1 MWRNRNGYLV
11 PALRGI
17 WARVVKPVVTEHAVD
32 RVLEA
37 GEVRVALW
45 DTEHF
50 EENCLFFDSY
60 AHSVNAGV
68 TFAGRFGWELIFV
81 GGALVL
87 AGSILAAVDAAS
99 SR

>member
-11 PALRGI
+11 RALPGI
-17 WARVVKPVVTEHAVD
+17 WATVVKPVVTEHAVD

-50 EENCLFFDSY
+50 EEESSFLPSLPTFRE
-60 AHSVNAGV
+60 HRL
-68 TFAGRFGWELIFV
+68 TFAGWFGWELIFL
-81 GGALVL
+81 GGALL
-87 AGSILAAVDAAS
+87 AGSTLAAVAAAS

>member
-1 MWRNRNGYLV
+1 MWRNRNEYVV
-11 PALRGI
+11 PTLPGI
-17 WARVVKPVVTEHAVD
+17 WARVVKPVATEHAVD

-37 GEVRVALW
+37 GKVRVALW

-50 EENCLFFDSY
+50 EEELSFLPSLRTFRE
-60 AHSVNAGV
+60 HRL
-68 TFAGRFGWELIFV
+68 TFAGWFGWELIFL